1 MPKLENQVAIVTGAS
16 AGIGYDAAL
25 GLARAG
31 AKVVV
36 TARRKDRLDELAGK
50 IGGVAVAGD
59 ITDPAVRKEVVDACK
74 GRIDILVN
82 NAGFALPGPVEIVT
96 EEDYR
101 RQFEVNFF
109 AALEMMRLVA
119 PFMRYQRSGR
129 IINMSSLS
137 GRVGLPLF
145 GYYAGTK
152 FAMEGVS
159 DSARLELGVWG
170 VKVVLIQ
177 PGPIK
182 TELFDISVGHAESQ
196 MTDENSPY
204 FPFYRRVKRIESD
217 FRKRAT
223 PVAGVT
229 KVVLKACTR
238 KNPKARYTVNRM
250 AKFASFGTRFLP
262 RRFLDALLR
271 IQFRVPRPEHVK

>member
-25 GLARAG
+25 GLAG

-50 IGGVAVAGD
+50 IGGIAVAGD

-96 EEDYR
+96 EKEYR

-152 FAMEGVS
+152 FAIEGVS

-182 TELFDISVGHAESQ
+182 TELFDISVGYAESQ
-196 MTDENSPY
+196 MADEDSPY
-204 FPFYRRVKRIESD
+204 LPFYRRVKRIESD

-229 KVVLKACTR
+229 RVVLKACTR

-262 RRFLDALLR
+262 RRMMDALLR